1 MTVTE
6 AQVRSI
12 LTRSTGYLRP
22 VASHSLQPYRG
33 CTFGRSLCG
42 VGCYVQHNAFLTHH
56 AAWGSFLEARVNA
69 AAVYDVQHVREREWA
84 HRRGEPFAI
93 FMSSS
98 TDPFVPQEARFGVT
112 RQVLEAMVRHPPD
125 TLILQT
131 HSHRVTAYAD
141 QYRELARRCDLRV
154 HISIESDRDR
164 LPGLPPPSSTVE
176 ARLDAAA
183 ALRAHGVR
191 VVVTCAPLFPI
202 ADPRAFFAREG
213 ACADAVVLDHFIGG
227 DGSPTG
233 SRTLR
238 TALPEAMAAV
248 DVTSTTLEYRDRMAD
263 VAREVMPGRVGVGVD
278 GFAGRSFTRGNPP
291 RLDALSAH
299 DLGPVFA

>member
-6 AQVRSI
+6 AAVRSI
-12 LTRSTGYLRP
+12 LTRTSGYLRP

-42 VGCYVQHNAFLTHH
+42 VGCYVQHNAFLTDR
-56 AAWGSFLEARVNA
+56 APWGSFLEARVNA
-69 AAVYDVQHVREREWA
+69 AAVYDAQHGRERGWA

-98 TDPFVPQEARFGVT
+98 TDPFVPQEARFGIT
-112 RQVLEAMVRHPPD
+112 RQVLDAMLRHPPD

-141 QYRELARRCDLRV
+141 RYRDLGRRCDLRV
-154 HISIESDRDR
+154 HVSIESVRDR
-164 LPGLPPPSSTVE
+164 LPGLPPPACSVQD
-176 ARLDAAA
+176 RLDAVA
-183 ALRAHGVR
+183 ALRAQGVR
-191 VVVTCAPLFPI
+191 VVVTCSPLLPI
-202 ADPRAFFAREG
+202 ADARAFFARV
-213 ACADAVVLDHFIGG
+213 AASAHALVIDHFIGG

-248 DVTSTTLEYRDRMAD
+248 DPTSTTLEYRDRMVA
-263 VAREVMPGRVGVGVD
+263 VAREIMPGRVGVGVD
-278 GFAGRSFTRGNPP
+278 GFAGRF
-291 RLDALSAH
+291 LDA
-299 DLGPVFA
+299 